1 LNLCYRVLND
11 RYSDFLLPARSSRKK
26 KKKKREGGGTYT
38 SCPTAANIF
47 GLATAVVDNNTFKK
61 YCTPLY
67 GSSWPC
73 LYVGLD

>member
-1 LNLCYRVLND
+1 MTVIALFASC
-11 RYSDFLLPARSSRKK
+11 KK
-26 KKKKREGGGTYT
+26 QEEEKERRRHTYT

-61 YCTPLY
+61 FCIPLY